1 MSRTLITDIVQ
12 LTRDGWRPYGGQ
24 PEGYVYE
31 RLGCPYLLTKRNRPY
46 WFVKG
51 DIYLCVGCARRC
63 SLTPRWFSASAPRSL
78 PQTSA
83 AVYLDSL

>member
-31 RLGCPYLLTKRNRPY
+31 RLGCPYLLTKRNRPEEAGY
-46 WFVKG
+46 
-51 DIYLCVGCARRC
+51 
-63 SLTPRWFSASAPRSL
+63 APAWGL
-78 PQTSA
+78 
-83 AVYLDSL
+83 L

>member
-31 RLGCPYLLTKRNRPY
+31 RLGCPTTSTK
-46 WFVKG
+46 
-51 DIYLCVGCARRC
+51 LET
-63 SLTPRWFSASAPRSL
+63 L
-78 PQTSA
+78 
-83 AVYLDSL
+83 